1 VKPKVQV
8 HLWSALRRHTD
19 GAEVVEV
26 EAATTG
32 QLLEALKAAYPGL
45 GPMIDAGVSVAIDG
59 RVYATGLTQPVGPE
73 NEIFILQRIKGG

>member
-1 VKPKVQV
+1 MRPRVKV

-32 QLLEALKAAYPGL
+32 QLLEALRAAYPGL
-45 GPMIDAGVSVAIDG
+45 APVIEAGVSVAIDG
-59 RVYATGLTQPVGPE
+59 RIYATSLTQPVAPE

>member
-1 VKPKVQV
+1 MTPRVQV
-8 HLWSALRRHTD
+8 HLWSALRRHTG

-32 QLLEALKAAYPGL
+32 QLLEALRRDYPGL

-59 RVYATGLTQPVGPE
+59 RIYATSLSQPVTPE